1 MTVFPF
7 NLTVWTCKN
16 FIESD
21 AKEQKISRKKVL
33 FKYSLNT
40 LNLKFLFEVNKMEE
54 GKTIFAM
61 QMNDAIQKRLVKYEV
76 M

>member
-1 MTVFPF
+1 M
-7 NLTVWTCKN
+7 
-16 FIESD
+16 
-21 AKEQKISRKKVL
+21 
-33 FKYSLNT
+33 
-40 LNLKFLFEVNKMEE
+40 NLKFIFEVNKMEE

>member
-1 MTVFPF
+1 M
-7 NLTVWTCKN
+7 
-16 FIESD
+16 
-21 AKEQKISRKKVL
+21 
-33 FKYSLNT
+33 
-40 LNLKFLFEVNKMEE
+40 NKMEE